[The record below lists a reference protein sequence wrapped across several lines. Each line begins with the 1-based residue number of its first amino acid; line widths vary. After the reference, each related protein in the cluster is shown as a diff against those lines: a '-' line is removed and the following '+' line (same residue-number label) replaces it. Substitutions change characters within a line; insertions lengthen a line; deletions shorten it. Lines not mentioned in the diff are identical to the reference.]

1 MEIFLGTA
9 GQAREYIKNLF
20 GAVIELRE
28 QGMERRYDNL
38 IQHAKAY
45 IEDNYNHEDISLN
58 MVASEVNLSSSHFS
72 TVFGQETGVTFVE
85 YLTKVRMDKAK
96 QLLRTTGT
104 KTTEI
109 AFEVGFRDAHYF
121 SNLFKRH
128 RGVRRGNTETGVTDQ
143 SRNRKNY
150 ERKKKIFIKK
160 QVVSAASYL
169 CDPTNGYDHIF
180 AFMINNVSSKYDHIV
195 EKITK
200 ANAYNIGFKE
210 DIDYVMYIIVVNSE
224 RAEELVD
231 TQKPQR

>member
-1 MEIFLGTA
+1 MRFSVLEKSGYTSENLLEQYKDAQKMEIFLGTA

-121 SNLFKRH
+121 SNLFKKTQGCTPR
-128 RGVRRGNTETGVTDQ
+128 EY
-143 SRNRKNY
+143 RNRSDRP
-150 ERKKKIFIKK
+150 E
-160 QVVSAASYL
+160 QEQ
-169 CDPTNGYDHIF
+169 
-180 AFMINNVSSKYDHIV
+180 
-195 EKITK
+195 EK
-200 ANAYNIGFKE
+200 
-210 DIDYVMYIIVVNSE
+210 
-224 RAEELVD
+224 L
-231 TQKPQR
+231 

>member
-1 MEIFLGTA
+1 M
-9 GQAREYIKNLF
+9 
-20 GAVIELRE
+20 
-28 QGMERRYDNL
+28 
-38 IQHAKAY
+38 
-45 IEDNYNHEDISLN
+45 
-58 MVASEVNLSSSHFS
+58 
-72 TVFGQETGVTFVE
+72 TFVE

-109 AFEVGFRDAHYF
+109 AFEVGFRMHII
-121 SNLFKRH
+121 SVTCLKRH

-169 CDPTNGYDHIF
+169 WDPTNGYDHIF

-200 ANAYNIGFKE
+200 AKCI
-210 DIDYVMYIIVVNSE
+210 
-224 RAEELVD
+224 
-231 TQKPQR
+231 

>member
-1 MEIFLGTA
+1 MCPGSTADRWNSFVYRKKRGSIRVVDDYFRKISNGSLQSVLLRQYVLMDLYVSAVSVLEKSGYTSENLLEQYKDAQKMEIFLGTA

-121 SNLFKRH
+121 SNLFKKTQGCTPR
-128 RGVRRGNTETGVTDQ
+128 EY
-143 SRNRKNY
+143 RNRSDRP
-150 ERKKKIFIKK
+150 E
-160 QVVSAASYL
+160 QEQ
-169 CDPTNGYDHIF
+169 
-180 AFMINNVSSKYDHIV
+180 
-195 EKITK
+195 EK
-200 ANAYNIGFKE
+200 
-210 DIDYVMYIIVVNSE
+210 
-224 RAEELVD
+224 L
-231 TQKPQR
+231 